1 MPQTVLI
8 TGGTSGIGLSLARS
22 FVDLGANVVV
32 CARSQAALDRFAQ
45 EHPQALAVR
54 ADVTDPVDRAA
65 LLQAVAD
72 RFERVDVRAGEDH
85 SGDPALFIDAYY
97 GLSDTPLDARL
108 ISHTLTELRDLLLK
122 MGEKRFPY
130 VRHHFD
136 ERQAVAGQR

>member
-1 MPQTVLI
+1 MDDPDTDTDIATKKAVQKL
-8 TGGTSGIGLSLARS
+8 LK
-22 FVDLGANVVV
+22 DK
-32 CARSQAALDRFAQ
+32 FAQ
-45 EHPQALAVR
+45 Y
-54 ADVTDPVDRAA
+54 
-65 LLQAVAD
+65 